1 MVWNILFYCTLV
13 KQLLN
18 SQIRIQSL
26 SIYVQSFVLLTNF
39 LMIDWFFEPIQC
51 FLKELFVDMVVERSH
66 WLRKPLQIFLEKLF
80 ISRLTHP
87 SLFLPPLLVGRTA
100 LREEP
105 RDVTSGTEQEHECQS
120 WKNSSSVSVWR
131 IFSPSSRLFLI
142 EVPFLCVLKELARRT
157 CHGQYTDAGLGKRRA
172 LSAWSFISYLM
183 CKISSMTLVSQRQ
196 LPRCRRRRWDRH
208 RFLTVIQ

>member
-1 MVWNILFYCTLV
+1 MTIFWHYWRSWRNL
-13 KQLLN
+13 
-18 SQIRIQSL
+18 
-26 SIYVQSFVLLTNF
+26 LLTWKSKDFFGWENRCNF
-39 LMIDWFFEPIQC
+39 
-51 FLKELFVDMVVERSH
+51 FLV
-66 WLRKPLQIFLEKLF
+66 KLF

-105 RDVTSGTEQEHECQS
+105 RDVTRGTEQEHECQS

-131 IFSPSSRLFLI
+131 IFSVSPSSRLFLI
-142 EVPFLCVLKELARRT
+142 DVPLLFVSKELVRRM

-172 LSAWSFISYLM
+172 LSVWTFISYLM

-196 LPRCRRRRWDRH
+196 LPRYRRRR
-208 RFLTVIQ
+208 